1 MKQKLMK
8 KIWSV
13 MFLCVAIFHA
23 KSVSAS
29 EITAIDFNGEIIG
42 KVISTGLVINEK
54 GQNIGYITADSLIMD
69 NQNKII
75 GGVVPQGIALG
86 LDNRLLGKVTGDG
99 IVRSLTGKELGRVL
113 PNGLILDSDFK
124 ISGAVLYPGLVY
136 SAEGNTVGRLTGAG
150 TYTNLD
156 GQEIGF
162 VSANGYAYR
171 KSGDSFI
178 LEGRLLSAK
187 MVVNNEG
194 RFLGSI
200 APSGKVV
207 DFEGKEIGNIHAN
220 GFAYDK
226 NGRIIGGIVGS
237 NYAFDLA
244 GRYMGIVSYNGTI
257 QDGQK
262 TIGFY
267 RPDGNIINEKQEVI
281 GYAVSMMAT
290 TVDDQGKYL
299 GRLSLD
305 GNVVRGT
312 DVVGKLG
319 AKGLVYNKEG
329 KQIGSVFDT
338 GPIFDVLANLK
349 AQAMPNGDVIS
360 LSGSRIG
367 SMKGKFAYDTNG
379 TIMGAV
385 TTDMIGINRQ
395 NKALG
400 MADLGSEI
408 RNSSDRQKISPFG
421 FVLNADN
428 KVIGSSYSSAPVYGL
443 EGHVYAYLTPN
454 GTLYRSSSDTVL
466 AEGGILMNKNGY
478 VGSIVDPLFALSLN
492 GKNLGRFTQNNF
504 ILNEKGNIAYKVLP
518 GEYVT
523 DAADQNAKNIT
534 PIKGFSSDRR
544 VAISIGGD
552 LIGYANPD
560 GSVSD
565 LSGGIYGKVVY
576 GNYVVDN
583 NGVVSGQLIPF
594 VPVINDKC
602 SVIGVVNGRGDI
614 INNRDV
620 LIGHMLPNGQ
630 AISDV
635 GSYIGYAMFD
645 TGLIDFDGRFIG
657 TLNSGTAVDIQGKV
671 LGCVNRHGVVTDG
684 DNKWR
689 YGNFANEP
697 VMDFDGNI
705 IGFVLANGGVIDSNG
720 QIIGYVQPNRDVVS
734 KSKRTLGNVMEYK
747 VAYGNDNNFLGMIQ
761 SDGQVINVKGE
772 VVGQLNFD
780 GSIQYQDQNIGY
792 ALYDFY
798 VYDENFVTYGYL
810 TRDGTVLSMVG
821 SRLGRMD
828 RGFVVDKNNRI
839 VARGNRDYIVRN
851 SNNDAV
857 GVLQMDGNVLDFEN
871 QNVGYLAEAGVIR
884 NSSEQEI
891 AMATPLQYYVISEKV
906 EKDQQD
912 WVNRKQVQIQDE
924 TKEQTATEK
933 TKPAGSKVGT
943 QRQQTGDGKVGAGQK
958 IVGIALS
965 PDGDV
970 IGNIYDD
977 DSVRNDDGDQ
987 IGFRTPDGIIVD
999 MNYNPI
1005 GVEEVQR
1012 GLGNNMF
1019 IPANAFGSGNPYGI
1033 GNRPSNLG
1041 AGGGY
1046 GPGERY
1052 DEALQKV
1059 VAQAQ
1064 SNYSRSI
1071 TPGFTKSGYKTS
1083 SFTGYEED
1091 GWPGVG
1097 RNISTWRVDMSQMIL
1112 EDKPIPA
1119 VLARSVY
1126 SDGGSGDIPVTA
1138 VVERNVYAEE
1148 GRNIIIPAGSRVI
1161 GTAGGSGE
1169 GGFTG
1174 NSGGAIK
1181 MGITWK
1187 RLIRPDGSQF
1197 TLGSAQTAD
1206 AQGRAGAIGYLDEQL
1221 MKRYTFPLVETALQS
1236 AVTYLMASGDG
1247 STTYE
1252 NGTST
1257 SDSRSEAAKDARKNF
1272 EERMNMIFDDII
1284 KRKSQIKSVAYIPI
1298 GTRIIIF
1305 PNEDLWLRSVEM
1317 DKKGEGS
1324 GENGEDGTGYSNEKG
1339 LVSTHTEGPYSGV
1352 KVQGQQESVRPVTG
1366 GTRQQRPNVIY
1377 TNNGGNG
1384 RVNTPP
1390 SSAEQGLTTNKS
1402 TDDDIPDLL

>member
-1 MKQKLMK
+1 MKQKSGK
-8 KIWSV
+8 KFWSV
-13 MFLCVAIFHA
+13 MFLCGALLAANKAVAG
-23 KSVSAS
+23 
-29 EITAIDFNGEIIG
+29 EITAIDFNGGIIG
-42 KVISTGLVINEK
+42 KVISTGMVINEK

-69 NQNKII
+69 NQNNVI

-86 LDNRLLGKVTGDG
+86 LDNRLLGKVGGDG
-99 IVRSLTGKELGRVL
+99 IVRSLSGKEQGHVL
-113 PNGLILDSDFK
+113 PNGLVVDVNFEIC
-124 ISGAVLYPGLVY
+124 GAVLYPGLVY
-136 SAEGNTVGRLTGAG
+136 SAQGNTIGRLTGAG

-162 VSANGYAYR
+162 VSTNGYAYR
-171 KSGDSFI
+171 KSGDSYV
-178 LEGRLLSAK
+178 LDGRLVSAK
-187 MVVNNEG
+187 MVVANDG

-207 DFEGKEIGNIHAN
+207 DFEGKEIGSIHAN
-220 GFAYDK
+220 GYAYDK
-226 NGRIIGGIVGS
+226 NNQVIGGIVGS
-237 NYAFDLA
+237 NYAFDMA

-257 QDGQK
+257 QDGDK
-262 TIGFY
+262 VIGFY
-267 RPDGNIINEKQEVI
+267 RPDGSIVNAKQEVI
-281 GYAVSMMAT
+281 GYAVSMMSAFT
-290 TVDDQGKYL
+290 DNSGKYL
-299 GRLSLD
+299 GRLVPG
-305 GNVVRGT
+305 GNVVQGIK
-312 DVVGKLG
+312 VVGKLG
-319 AKGLVYNKEG
+319 AKGSVYDKDG
-329 KQIGSVFDT
+329 KRIGSAFKT
-338 GPIFDVLANLK
+338 GPVFDVLANLK
-349 AQAMPNGDVIS
+349 AQAMPNGSVVS
-360 LSGSRIG
+360 LNGSRIG
-367 SMKGKFAYDTNG
+367 SMRDKYAFDTNG
-379 TIMGAV
+379 TMMGAV
-385 TTDMIGINRQ
+385 STNMLAISRQ
-395 NKALG
+395 NQSLG
-400 MADLGSEI
+400 VADLDSAVRSGA
-408 RNSSDRQKISPFG
+408 DRQKISPFG
-421 FVLNADN
+421 FVLSADN
-428 KVIGSSYSSAPVYGL
+428 KVTGRSFDNSPIYGL
-443 EGHVYAYLTPN
+443 EGLLYSYLTPN
-454 GTLYRSSSDTVL
+454 GTLYKSSSDMVL
-466 AEGGILMNKNGY
+466 SEGGILMNKNGY
-478 VGSIVDPLFALSLN
+478 IGEFVSPVFVQSFN
-492 GKNLGRFTQNNF
+492 GKNMGRLTQNNF
-504 ILNEKGNIAYKVLP
+504 VLNDKGNIAYKVLP
-518 GEYVT
+518 GGYVAEAT
-523 DAADQNAKNIT
+523 DQNAKNLM
-534 PIKGFSSDRR
+534 PVKGFSSTRR

-552 LIGYANPD
+552 LIGYAEAD
-560 GSVSD
+560 GSVRD
-565 LSGGIYGKVVY
+565 LSGGIYGRVLY
-576 GNYVVDN
+576 GDYVADN
-583 NGVVSGQLIPF
+583 NGIVSGQLVPF

-620 LIGHMLPNGQ
+620 LVGHILPNGQ

-635 GSYIGYAMFD
+635 GSYIGYAAFNV
-645 TGLIDFDGRFIG
+645 GLVDFDGKFVG
-657 TLNSGTAVDIQGKV
+657 TLNGGTAVDAQGKT
-671 LGCVNRHGVVTDG
+671 LGCVNRHGVVTDAE
-684 DNKWR
+684 NKWK
-689 YGNFANEP
+689 YGNYASEP
-697 VMDFDGNI
+697 VIDFDGQM
-705 IGFVLANGGVIDSNG
+705 IGFVLANGNVADADG
-720 QIIGYVQPNRDVVS
+720 QLIGYVQPNRDVVS
-734 KSKRTLGNVMEYK
+734 KSKRTLGNVMSYK
-747 VAYGNDNNFLGMIQ
+747 VAYGNDNNFLGMVQ
-761 SDGQVINVKGE
+761 SDGQVVNAKNE
-772 VVGQLNFD
+772 VVGQVDFD
-780 GSIQYQDQNIGY
+780 GSVKYQNQDIGY

-810 TRDGTVLSMVG
+810 TKDGTVLSMVG

-851 SNNDAV
+851 RNNDAV

-871 QNVGYLAEAGVIR
+871 QNVGYLSEAGVIR
-884 NSSEQEI
+884 NSAEQEVAV
-891 AMATPLQYYVISEKV
+891 AMPLQYYVVSENTGR
-906 EKDQQD
+906 QQD
-912 WVNRKQVQIQDE
+912 WVDRKRVQIQDAE
-924 TKEQTATEK
+924 TGKPDSDTTQVTTDRK
-933 TKPAGSKVGT
+933 PSGGTKKPVSSS
-943 QRQQTGDGKVGAGQK
+943 AGQK

-977 DSVRNDDGDQ
+977 DSVRNDAGDQ

-1019 IPANAFGSGNPYGI
+1019 IPANAFGTGNPYGI

-1052 DEALQKV
+1052 DEALQRV

-1071 TPGFTKSGYKTS
+1071 APGYVKSGYRTS

-1091 GWPGVG
+1091 GWPGVN

-1126 SDGGSGDIPVTA
+1126 SDGAAGDIPVTA

-1161 GTAGGSGE
+1161 GTAGGGGE
-1169 GGFTG
+1169 GGFSG

-1197 TLGSAQTAD
+1197 MLSGAQTAD

-1247 STTYE
+1247 TTTYE

-1257 SDSRSEAAKDARKNF
+1257 SDSRSEAAQDARKNF
-1272 EERMNMIFDDII
+1272 EQRMNQIFDEII
-1284 KRKSQIKSVAYIPI
+1284 ERKSRIKSVAYIPV

-1305 PNEDLWLRSVEM
+1305 PNEDLWLRSVEI
-1317 DKKGEGS
+1317 DKKEKANGTGDEEGS
-1324 GENGEDGTGYSNEKG
+1324 RFSNETG
-1339 LVSTHTEGPYSGV
+1339 LVSTHTEEGPYGGV
-1352 KVQGQQESVRPVTG
+1352 KVQGHQESVRPVSG
-1366 GTRQQRPNVIY
+1366 GTGQQRPNIVY
-1377 TNNGGNG
+1377 TNNNG
-1384 RVNTPP
+1384 RGNTPP
-1390 SSAEQGLTTNKS
+1390 TSAGQDLTTNKS